1 MANELNIKELVKKV
15 DKMKLSEIHKRLEE
29 IHGTLK
35 GNGNEAIDEI
45 IPLLEETKL
54 LKEKAKSM
62 IGNIDSYLSA
72 EQD

>member
-1 MANELNIKELVKKV
+1 MSKEIDVKALEKKV
-15 DKMKLSEIHKRLEE
+15 EKLKLSEIHKRLEE
-29 IHGTLK
+29 IHATLR

-54 LKEKAKSM
+54 LKAKADSM

-72 EQD
+72 EQG